1 MKKLYSIITLYLYT
15 YCSRIL
21 FFKTLSRI
29 RGLRVIGFPI
39 LEVDV
44 TGKFIA
50 GKNLVLV
57 NNSSST
63 LGRNTRCKF
72 LVYPDA
78 LICIGDNVG
87 MSNTT
92 IVATKRVLVGSNVL
106 IGGGTTIVDSD
117 FHSMNPNDWHTPND
131 ELNMLSKDVVIGD
144 NVFIGMNVIIL
155 KGVHIGNN
163 VIIAAGSVVSQNIPD
178 NQVWGGNPATFI
190 KVRKMG

>member
-1 MKKLYSIITLYLYT
+1 M
-15 YCSRIL
+15 
-21 FFKTLSRI
+21 
-29 RGLRVIGFPI
+29 IGFPI

-44 TGKFIA
+44 AGKFIA

-72 LVYPDA
+72 LVYPNA

-163 VIIAAGSVVSQNIPD
+163 VIIVIMSFQTIWSGQKKFC
-178 NQVWGGNPATFI
+178 WE
-190 KVRKMG
+190 KMLFLLIGIGEKSLGKICI

>member
-1 MKKLYSIITLYLYT
+1 M
-15 YCSRIL
+15 
-21 FFKTLSRI
+21 
-29 RGLRVIGFPI
+29 
-39 LEVDV
+39 
-44 TGKFIA
+44 
-50 GKNLVLV
+50 
-57 NNSSST
+57 
-63 LGRNTRCKF
+63 
-72 LVYPDA
+72 
-78 LICIGDNVG
+78 
-87 MSNTT
+87 
-92 IVATKRVLVGSNVL
+92 

>member
-72 LVYPDA
+72 LVYPDV

-92 IVATKRVLVGSNVL
+92 IVATKRVLVGSNIL